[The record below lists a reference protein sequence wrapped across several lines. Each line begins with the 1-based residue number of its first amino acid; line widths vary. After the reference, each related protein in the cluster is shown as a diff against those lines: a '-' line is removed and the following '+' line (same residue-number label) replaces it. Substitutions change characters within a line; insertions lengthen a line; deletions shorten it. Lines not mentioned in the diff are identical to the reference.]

1 LIHFEDGDQ
10 GWHLLEEEAKQGHL
24 KWEDEEGDNEDGDAA
39 DDDEEEGEEEDGTVC
54 SRCEQ
59 GYSFEGNELLLCEGE
74 ESPGVCCPHAFHLR
88 CLRPPLMGVPK
99 GEWLCPTCRKKKEVD
114 KAAKRHANKAAA
126 AATAAAASGSK
137 AAQGE
142 PQAADDD
149 DEEEGGDEP
158 VEVVEEAA
166 GLRLFLSK
174 KNSNPTGYVG
184 VTRRRGTS
192 FQAYVMVPSEKKQ
205 QNLGFFGT
213 AVEAAVAYA
222 MHMKRLG
229 KVAPPAK
236 DSVEAAEEEEA
247 SAAEGG
253 KKRRLSDPD
262 AGSVRRSKR
271 SHTDA
276 S

>member
-1 LIHFEDGDQ
+1 
-10 GWHLLEEEAKQGHL
+10 
-24 KWEDEEGDNEDGDAA
+24 
-39 DDDEEEGEEEDGTVC
+39 
-54 SRCEQ
+54 
-59 GYSFEGNELLLCEGE
+59 
-74 ESPGVCCPHAFHLR
+74 
-88 CLRPPLMGVPK
+88 
-99 GEWLCPTCRKKKEVD
+99 
-114 KAAKRHANKAAA
+114 
-126 AATAAAASGSK
+126 
-137 AAQGE
+137 
-142 PQAADDD
+142 
-149 DEEEGGDEP
+149 
-158 VEVVEEAA
+158 
-166 GLRLFLSK
+166 
-174 KNSNPTGYVG
+174 
-184 VTRRRGTS
+184 
-192 FQAYVMVPSEKKQ
+192 MVPSEKKQ
-205 QNLGFFGT
+205 QNLGLFGT